1 MMILNGSMHVIL
13 LETDW
18 RYFPT
23 EDMDEAF
30 GAFELDESAWGILP
44 QLADYPRDLIAV
56 SGTLNLRH
64 TFDIEPIGSV
74 CLRFHIR
81 LDHAPIGTQVYV
93 NGWHAGTLQTADPLN
108 ADVTDYVS
116 LEDNFV
122 LLKLT
127 RSGDLHGLSIQPI
140 PCET

>member
-1 MMILNGSMHVIL
+1 MQSIS

-23 EDMDEAF
+23 EVMDAVF
-30 GAFELDESAWGILP
+30 GVSQTDESSWGVLP
-44 QLADYPRDLIAV
+44 QLADYPRELIAV

-64 TFDIEPIGSV
+64 TFDLEPIGEV
-74 CLRFHIR
+74 CLRIH
-81 LDHAPIGTQVYV
+81 LDLKQAPIGTQLFV
-93 NGWHAGTLQTADPLN
+93 NGWHVGTVQTSAALH

-116 LEDNFV
+116 LEANLL

-127 RSGDLHGLSIQPI
+127 HLGDLHGLSIQRI

>member
-1 MMILNGSMHVIL
+1 MKSIS

-23 EDMDEAF
+23 EVTDATF
-30 GAFELDESAWGILP
+30 GASELDESSWGILP
-44 QLADYPRDLIAV
+44 HITDYPRDLIAV

-64 TFDIEPIGSV
+64 TFDLEAIGDV
-74 CLRFHIR
+74 CLRIHFDLKR
-81 LDHAPIGTQVYV
+81 APLGTQVYV
-93 NGWHAGTLQTADPLN
+93 NGWHVGTVQIAEPLH

-116 LEDNFV
+116 LEDNLL

-127 RSGDLHGLSIQPI
+127 HSGDLNGLSIQRI
-140 PCET
+140 PCEP

>member
-1 MMILNGSMHVIL
+1 MKSIP

-23 EDMDEAF
+23 EVMDAAF
-30 GAFELDESAWGILP
+30 GASELDESSWGVLP

-64 TFDIEPIGSV
+64 TFNLEPIGEV
-74 CLRFHIR
+74 CLRFYIQ

-93 NGWHAGTLQTADPLN
+93 NGWHIGTIQAGEAFH

-116 LEDNFV
+116 LENNLI
-122 LLKLT
+122 LLKLSH
-127 RSGDLHGLSIQPI
+127 SGDLHGLSIQPI
-140 PCET
+140 PCETDRN

>member
-1 MMILNGSMHVIL
+1 MNSIA

-23 EDMDEAF
+23 EVMDVAY
-30 GAFELDESAWGILP
+30 GASELDESSWGVLP
-44 QLADYPRDLIAV
+44 KLADYPRDLIAV

-64 TFDIEPIGSV
+64 TFDLEPIGDV
-74 CLRFHIR
+74 CLRFHLH
-81 LDHAPIGTQVYV
+81 LDRAPIGTQVFV
-93 NGWHAGTLQTADPLN
+93 NGWHLGTLQSTEPLQADI
-108 ADVTDYVS
+108 TDYVS
-116 LEDNFV
+116 LEDNFI

-127 RSGDLHGLSIQPI
+127 HSGDLHDVSIQPV

>member
-1 MMILNGSMHVIL
+1 MESIS
-13 LETDW
+13 LENDW
-18 RYFPT
+18 RYFPS
-23 EDMDEAF
+23 EVMDADF
-30 GAFELDESAWGILP
+30 GVSELDESSWGVLP

-64 TFDIEPIGSV
+64 SFDIEPIGDV
-74 CLRFHIR
+74 CLRFYIQ
-81 LDHAPIGTQVYV
+81 LDQAPIGTQVYV
-93 NGWHAGTLQTADPLN
+93 NGWHLGTIQTTEPLN

-116 LEDNFV
+116 LQDNFV

-127 RSGDLHGLSIQPI
+127 HTGDLHGLSLQPV

>member
-1 MMILNGSMHVIL
+1 MQPIP

-23 EDMDEAF
+23 EVIDAAF
-30 GAFELDESAWGILP
+30 GTSELDESAWGVLP

-64 TFDIEPIGSV
+64 TFDLEPIGDV
-74 CLRFHIR
+74 CLRFYIQ
-81 LDHAPIGTQVYV
+81 LDRAPIGTQVYV
-93 NGWHAGTLQTADPLN
+93 NGWHIGTVQAADPLH

-116 LEDNFV
+116 LEN
-122 LLKLT
+122 
-127 RSGDLHGLSIQPI
+127 
-140 PCET
+140 

>member
-1 MMILNGSMHVIL
+1 MKSIS
-13 LETDW
+13 LESDW

-23 EDMDEAF
+23 EEMDAAY
-30 GAFELDESAWGILP
+30 GASELDESSWGILP

-64 TFDIEPIGSV
+64 TFDLEPIGDV
-74 CLRFHIR
+74 CLRFHLH
-81 LDHAPIGTQVYV
+81 LDCAPIGTQVYV
-93 NGWHAGTLQTADPLN
+93 NGWHLGTLQSAEPLH

-127 RSGDLHGLSIQPI
+127 HSGELHGVSIQPV
-140 PCET
+140 PCAT

>member
-1 MMILNGSMHVIL
+1 MKSIA

-23 EDMDEAF
+23 EVMDAAY
-30 GAFELDESAWGILP
+30 GASELDESSWGVLS

-56 SGTLNLRH
+56 SGTLNLRR
-64 TFDIEPIGSV
+64 TFDLEPIGDV
-74 CLRFHIR
+74 CLRFHLHLER
-81 LDHAPIGTQVYV
+81 APIGTQVFV
-93 NGWHAGTLQTADPLN
+93 NGWHLGTLQSTGSLESDI
-108 ADVTDYVS
+108 TDYVS

-122 LLKLT
+122 LLKLIH
-127 RSGDLHGLSIQPI
+127 SGDLHGLSIQPV